1 VTVTEDQDASRSPA
15 RAQFGGGQQHLPPN
29 RQSNRGASKL
39 EFALSPAESIV
50 NNFLIV
56 TFCPTLFYDCLL
68 DRTHPHASPIERP
81 RKPLCYY
88 RSVMQTGIIGL
99 PQVGKTSLFRI
110 LTRARVDTRSA
121 PNQAHV
127 GIARVP
133 DSRVARLA
141 EVFKPKKV
149 TYAQI
154 EYVDIGGLQKD
165 REKNSA
171 SLVPLREADA
181 LAHVVRLFVNPA
193 VPHEAGSLDAMR
205 DIESVEIELM
215 LYDLE
220 QAAKRIE
227 RVEKDLK
234 KKKDTILETE
244 LQLLTRCRKAL
255 ESETPLRELEF
266 KPEEQKMLTGF
277 MFLTRKPMLY
287 VLNLGDEEASEVDR
301 VIEKHHLEKLA
312 AKPQTAV
319 VPFCGK
325 IEAELAEL
333 SDAEAAEMMSA
344 YGLAES
350 GRDRLIQA
358 SYRLL
363 GLISFLTCGEP
374 ECRAWTIERGM
385 NAQKAAGAIHSD
397 IEKNFIKA
405 EVVNWEDLLK
415 AGGFPRA
422 KELGQVRLEGK
433 EYIVQEGDVILFRH
447 AG

>member
-1 VTVTEDQDASRSPA
+1 
-15 RAQFGGGQQHLPPN
+15 
-29 RQSNRGASKL
+29 
-39 EFALSPAESIV
+39 
-50 NNFLIV
+50 
-56 TFCPTLFYDCLL
+56 
-68 DRTHPHASPIERP
+68 
-81 RKPLCYY
+81 
-88 RSVMQTGIIGL
+88 MQTGIIGL

-110 LTRARVDTRSA
+110 LTRARVDTHSA
-121 PNQAHV
+121 PSQTHV

-133 DSRVARLA
+133 DARVAKLA

-149 TYAQI
+149 TYATI
-154 EYVDIGGLQKD
+154 EYVDVGGLQKD

-181 LAHVVRLFVNPA
+181 LAHVVRLFENPA
-193 VPHEAGSLDAMR
+193 VPHEGGSLDALR

-215 LYDLE
+215 LNDLE
-220 QAAKRIE
+220 QVSKRME

-234 KKKDTILETE
+234 KKKDNILEIE
-244 LQLLTRCRKAL
+244 LSLLTRCQKAL
-255 ESETPLRELEF
+255 EGETPLRELEL
-266 KPEEQKMLTGF
+266 KPEEQKLLTGF
-277 MFLTRKPMLY
+277 KFLTRKPMLY
-287 VLNLGDEEASEVDR
+287 VLNLGDEEVADIDR

-312 AKPQTAV
+312 SKAHTAV

-325 IEAELAEL
+325 IEGEL
-333 SDAEAAEMMSA
+333 SDLDDAEAAEMMRA

-358 SYRLL
+358 TYRLL

-385 NAQKAAGAIHSD
+385 NAQKAAGTIHSD

-405 EVVNWEDLLK
+405 EVVNWEDLMK
-415 AGGFPRA
+415 AGSFPAAR
-422 KELGQVRLEGK
+422 ERGQVRLEGK
-433 EYIVQEGDVILFRH
+433 EYVVQEGDVILFRH

>member
-1 VTVTEDQDASRSPA
+1 
-15 RAQFGGGQQHLPPN
+15 
-29 RQSNRGASKL
+29 
-39 EFALSPAESIV
+39 
-50 NNFLIV
+50 
-56 TFCPTLFYDCLL
+56 
-68 DRTHPHASPIERP
+68 
-81 RKPLCYY
+81 
-88 RSVMQTGIIGL
+88 MQTGIIGL

-110 LTRARVDTRSA
+110 LTKARVDARSS

-133 DSRVARLA
+133 DARVAKLA
-141 EVFKPKKV
+141 EVFQPKKI
-149 TYAQI
+149 TYATI

-181 LAHVVRLFVNPA
+181 LAHVVRLFEDPA
-193 VPHEAGSLDAMR
+193 VPHQAGSLDAMR
-205 DIESVEIELM
+205 DIESVDIELI
-215 LYDLE
+215 LTDLE

-234 KKKDTILETE
+234 KKKDNLLEAE
-244 LQLLTRCRKAL
+244 LQVLMRCRGAL
-255 ESETPLRELEF
+255 EAETPLRELAF

-287 VLNLGDEEASEVDR
+287 VLNLGDEEASQIER
-301 VIEKHHLEKLA
+301 VVEKYHLQKLA
-312 AKPQTAV
+312 SKEHTAV

-333 SDAEAAEMMSA
+333 DDAESAEMMRA
-344 YGLAES
+344 YGLMES

-397 IEKNFIKA
+397 IERGFIKA

-415 AGGFPRA
+415 AGSFAVAR
-422 KELGQVRLEGK
+422 ERGQQRLEGK
-433 EYIVQEGDVILFRH
+433 EYLVQDGDVILFRH
-447 AG
+447 SG

>member
-1 VTVTEDQDASRSPA
+1 
-15 RAQFGGGQQHLPPN
+15 
-29 RQSNRGASKL
+29 
-39 EFALSPAESIV
+39 
-50 NNFLIV
+50 
-56 TFCPTLFYDCLL
+56 
-68 DRTHPHASPIERP
+68 
-81 RKPLCYY
+81 
-88 RSVMQTGIIGL
+88 MQTGIIGL

>member
-1 VTVTEDQDASRSPA
+1 
-15 RAQFGGGQQHLPPN
+15 
-29 RQSNRGASKL
+29 
-39 EFALSPAESIV
+39 
-50 NNFLIV
+50 
-56 TFCPTLFYDCLL
+56 
-68 DRTHPHASPIERP
+68 
-81 RKPLCYY
+81 
-88 RSVMQTGIIGL
+88 MQTGIIGL
-99 PQVGKTSLFRI
+99 PLVGKTSLFRI
-110 LTRARVDTRSA
+110 LTRARVDTSRSA

-127 GIARVP
+127 GVARVP
-133 DSRVARLA
+133 DVRVTKLA
-141 EVFKPKKV
+141 EVFKPKKI
-149 TYAQI
+149 TYASI

-181 LAHVVRLFVNPA
+181 LAHVVRLFENPA
-193 VPHEAGSLDAMR
+193 VPHEGGALDAMR
-205 DIESVEIELM
+205 DIESVDIELM

-220 QAAKRIE
+220 QTSKRME

-234 KKKDTILETE
+234 KKKETILELE

-255 ESETPLRELEF
+255 EAETPLRELEF

-287 VLNLGDEEASEVDR
+287 VLNLGDEEAPDIGR
-301 VIEKHHLEKLA
+301 VIEKYHLEKLTS
-312 AKPQTAV
+312 KPQTAV

-333 SDAEAAEMMSA
+333 SDAEAAEMMQA

-385 NAQKAAGAIHSD
+385 TAQQAAGAIHSD

-405 EVVNWEDLLK
+405 EVVNWENLLK
-415 AGGFPRA
+415 ADGFPRA

-433 EYIVQEGDVILFRH
+433 EYIVQEGDVMLFRH
-447 AG
+447 GG

>member
-1 VTVTEDQDASRSPA
+1 
-15 RAQFGGGQQHLPPN
+15 
-29 RQSNRGASKL
+29 
-39 EFALSPAESIV
+39 
-50 NNFLIV
+50 
-56 TFCPTLFYDCLL
+56 
-68 DRTHPHASPIERP
+68 
-81 RKPLCYY
+81 
-88 RSVMQTGIIGL
+88 MQTGIIGL
-99 PQVGKTSLFRI
+99 PQTGKTSLFRI
-110 LTRARVDTRSA
+110 LTRVRVDAHAA

-133 DSRVARLA
+133 DARVAKLS
-141 EVFKPKKV
+141 EVFKPKKI
-149 TYAQI
+149 TYATI

-181 LAHVVRLFVNPA
+181 LAHVVRLFENPA
-193 VPHEAGSLDAMR
+193 VPHEAGPVDAIR
-205 DIESVEIELM
+205 DIVNVDIELI
-215 LYDLE
+215 LTDLE

-227 RVEKDLK
+227 RLEKDLK
-234 KKKDTILETE
+234 KKKEPLLEAE
-244 LQLLTRCRKAL
+244 LQLLVRCRQAL
-255 ESETPLRELEF
+255 EAETPLRELEF

-277 MFLTRKPMLY
+277 MFLTRKPMVY
-287 VLNLGDEEASEVDR
+287 VLNLGDEEASEIGR
-301 VIEKHHLEKLA
+301 AIEKHHLEKLA
-312 AKPQTAV
+312 DKPRTAI

-333 SDAEAAEMMSA
+333 DDAEAAEMMRA

-385 NAQKAAGAIHSD
+385 TAQKAAGAIHSD

-405 EVVNWEDLLK
+405 EVVNWENLLA
-415 AGGFPRA
+415 AGSFPAAR
-422 KELGQVRLEGK
+422 ERGQARLEGK
-433 EYIVQEGDVILFRH
+433 EYIVQDGDVILFRH
-447 AG
+447 SG

>member
-1 VTVTEDQDASRSPA
+1 
-15 RAQFGGGQQHLPPN
+15 
-29 RQSNRGASKL
+29 
-39 EFALSPAESIV
+39 
-50 NNFLIV
+50 
-56 TFCPTLFYDCLL
+56 
-68 DRTHPHASPIERP
+68 
-81 RKPLCYY
+81 
-88 RSVMQTGIIGL
+88 MQTGIIGL

-110 LTRARVDTRSA
+110 LTKARVDARNS

-133 DSRVARLA
+133 DARVVKLA
-141 EVFKPKKV
+141 EVFRPKKI
-149 TYAQI
+149 TYATI

-181 LAHVVRLFVNPA
+181 LAHVVRLFEDPA
-193 VPHEAGSLDAMR
+193 VPHQPGSLDAMR
-205 DIESVEIELM
+205 DIENVDIELI
-215 LYDLE
+215 LTDLE

-234 KKKDTILETE
+234 KKKDHLLEAE
-244 LQLLTRCRKAL
+244 LQVLTRCRQEL
-255 ESETPLRELEF
+255 EAETPLRELEF

-287 VLNLGDEEASEVDR
+287 VLNLGDEEAPEIDR
-301 VIEKHHLEKLA
+301 LVEKYHLEKLA
-312 AKPQTAV
+312 SKPHTAV

-333 SDAEAAEMMSA
+333 DDSESAEMMRA
-344 YGLAES
+344 YGLKES

-397 IEKNFIKA
+397 IERGFIKA
-405 EVVNWEDLLK
+405 EVVNWGDLLK
-415 AGGFPRA
+415 AGSFAVAR
-422 KELGQVRLEGK
+422 ERGQQRLEGK
-433 EYIVQEGDVILFRH
+433 EYIVQDGDVILFRH
-447 AG
+447 SG